1 MSIDHSSLWQELRTW
16 RQLLHQNPEF
26 GFAEHR
32 TSAFVADRL
41 REFGFDEI
49 AEGIGGT
56 GVVATLRRG
65 PSNRSIMLR
74 ADMDALRI
82 EESATGERPYRSR
95 VAGMMHACGHDGH
108 TTILLGAAR
117 LLAAEGGF
125 DGTIQFLFQ
134 PAEEWGRG
142 MLAMLDD
149 GLLDRFPADEAFA
162 LHNWPGLPVGSV
174 ATRPGSLM
182 AAEDNFE
189 ITLRGRSVH
198 AARPHEGRDALLAA
212 AATIVALQSVVSRA
226 LDPGKT
232 AVLSCTELIADG
244 ARNVIAGAARVLGD
258 CRSFD
263 SEVSATIERE
273 LRTIAAGCATAHGCA
288 VQVSYTREFIPLIND
303 PDATEAAVKAART
316 VLGAAAVSDD
326 AAPIT
331 TSEDFA
337 RLLKRVPGCFV
348 LLGNGPSKPLHNPAY
363 DFCDAALPY
372 GVRFFA
378 ALARQRLPV
387 AP

>member
-1 MSIDHSSLWQELRTW
+1 
-16 RQLLHQNPEF
+16 
-26 GFAEHR
+26 
-32 TSAFVADRL
+32 
-41 REFGFDEI
+41 
-49 AEGIGGT
+49 
-56 GVVATLRRG
+56 
-65 PSNRSIMLR
+65 
-74 ADMDALRI
+74 
-82 EESATGERPYRSR
+82 
-95 VAGMMHACGHDGH
+95 
-108 TTILLGAAR
+108 
-117 LLAAEGGF
+117 
-125 DGTIQFLFQ
+125 
-134 PAEEWGRG
+134 
-142 MLAMLDD
+142 
-149 GLLDRFPADEAFA
+149 
-162 LHNWPGLPVGSV
+162 
-174 ATRPGSLM
+174 M

-331 TSEDFA
+331 ASEDFA

-348 LLGNGPSKPLHNPAY
+348 LLGNGPSQPLHNPAY
-363 DFCDAALPY
+363 DFCDEALPH
-372 GVRFFA
+372 GVRFFV
-378 ALARQRLPV
+378 ALARQRLP
-387 AP
+387 AAL